1 MTKMFCKGW
10 IILWHCVSSINN
22 TPEGIWTNLKKVE
35 PIYQLMMIIRVSVTS
50 IWKVLSPA
58 GPWLTIA
65 IELLLQ
71 IRVFK
76 LMVKRLII
84 YLLFHN
90 WFQQVNYG
98 NFLLRHFESLISKQ
112 NVISWPEGW
121 SLILIIF
128 YQVGS
133 SRQRLSSWTIFQIEI
148 ELFIPI
154 DVCSR
159 HARTDKTMAWS
170 FQQVSL

>member
-1 MTKMFCKGW
+1 MIELMVEVLR
-10 IILWHCVSSINN
+10 ILS
-22 TPEGIWTNLKKVE
+22 
-35 PIYQLMMIIRVSVTS
+35 LMMIIRVSVTS

-128 YQVGS
+128 YRVA
-133 SRQRLSSWTIFQIEI
+133 SRQLLSSWTIFQIEI
-148 ELFIPI
+148 ELFIVT
-154 DVCSR
+154 DSSSR
-159 HARTDKTMAWS
+159 HETRQWS
-170 FQQVSL
+170 VIFSQL